1 MNHELTPGTLAALV
15 LCAYLAVISI
25 ISVIVTIYDKWAAKR
40 RPKKRIRE
48 SSLLALA
55 LAGGSVAMFAAM
67 LIIRHKTRHA
77 KFMVGLPI
85 VIAVQLAVC
94 FSCFF
99 IKFFVL

>member
-1 MNHELTPGTLAALV
+1 MNYELTPGTLAALV

-55 LAGGSVAMFAAM
+55 LVGGSVAMLATM
-67 LIIRHKTRHA
+67 LIIRHKTRHV
-77 KFMVGLPI
+77 KFMLGLPI
-85 VIAVQLAVC
+85 VIAVQLAAAY
-94 FSCFF
+94 F
-99 IKFFVL
+99 IINFLLY